1 MGIMP
6 KAMKASRLFPH
17 PSPNLSYILNPQRG
31 SKAPKMERRT
41 VFAAIADAAWIVNAS
56 MR

>member
-1 MGIMP
+1 MP

-17 PSPNLSYILNPQRG
+17 PSPNLLYISNPQRG